1 MQVESSI
8 KKILDDHEKRI
19 LHLESLMGKRK
30 TVTVSKR
37 QNNLTDHILAI
48 RDKGFFTR
56 PKTAQEVHKELHSS
70 YHCEPDRVAMALL
83 RLATRKELRRATK
96 KIDEKKYKAYV
107 W

>member
-1 MQVESSI
+1 MQIEGSI

-19 LHLESLMGKRK
+19 LHLESLIEKRK
-30 TVTVSKR
+30 TATASKK

-48 RDKGFFTR
+48 RDKGFFNR
-56 PKTAQEVHKELHSS
+56 PQTALEVHKELHGR

-83 RLATRKELRRATK
+83 RLATRKELRKAIK